1 MEIKIFH
8 KLPLEAVNIRMNIF
22 VKEQGFSETLEID
35 ENEERATHIVG
46 FIDGKPA
53 ATSRFFYDE
62 RRGAYLI
69 SRIAVLKEHRGKGLG
84 ALIVKAAEEQI
95 RAQKGKATVIHAQL
109 RVKGFYESIGY
120 TAYGD
125 VDLEEGVEHIMMR
138 KDL

>member
-1 MEIKIFH
+1 MEIRVFH

-22 VKEQGFSETLEID
+22 VKEQGFSEALEID

-95 RAQKGKATVIHAQL
+95 KAQKGKTTVIHAQL